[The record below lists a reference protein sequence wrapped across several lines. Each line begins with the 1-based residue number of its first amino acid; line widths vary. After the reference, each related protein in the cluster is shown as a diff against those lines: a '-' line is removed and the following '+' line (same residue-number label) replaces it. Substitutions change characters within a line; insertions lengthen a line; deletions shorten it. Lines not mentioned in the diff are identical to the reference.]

1 MNDAADIIEK
11 GTTAVVEFNQFEHDL
26 AEYKARYQNVVYDL
40 TVPEDDKRA
49 RSDRLAI
56 GKTIAQLDRV
66 HKAVKEPLK
75 AKVDL
80 LDGERKRIKD
90 GLLEIQESIKSQIEA
105 HEAAIKA
112 IADALLE
119 KAMALLFLLKFDDQ
133 QPTIAVVRERIA
145 ALKATVIDDSFGDQ
159 QALAALNKEKSLQVL
174 EPMLLGLEA
183 QEKAAAEAEEARIA
197 AEAKAREEREA
208 RIAAEAAEKAKQEA
222 AEAVAKAERE
232 AAAAAEREKQ
242 AAAKAEQDAKD
253 AAARAERE
261 KAEAVA
267 KAEADAKRKADEA
280 ESARLAAIEN
290 ERLETEKREANKKHC
305 ATINNAAADA
315 LMAECGIDKATAQ
328 AVIVAIAKGT
338 VPAVT
343 IRY

>member
-1 MNDAADIIEK
+1 MNAAAEVIEK
-11 GTTAVVEFNQFEHDL
+11 ATTGVVEFNQFEHDL

-75 AKVDL
+75 AQVDL

-133 QPTIAVVRERIA
+133 QPTIAVVRDRVA
-145 ALKATVIDDSFGDQ
+145 ALKATVIDDSYGDQ

-183 QEKAAAEAEEARIA
+183 QEKAAIEAEAARIA

-208 RIAAEAAEKAKQEA
+208 RIAAEAAENAKREA
-222 AEAVAKAERE
+222 AEAVARAERE

-242 AAAKAEQDAKD
+242 AAIKAEQDAKD
-253 AAARAERE
+253 AAERAERD

-267 KAEADAKRKADEA
+267 IAEAEAKRKAEA
-280 ESARLAAIEN
+280 AEKARLDAIEK
-290 ERLETEKREANKKHC
+290 ERIEAEKREANTKHC
-305 ATINNAAADA
+305 AKINNAAADA
-315 LMAECGIDKATAQ
+315 ITECGCDIETAKK
-328 AVIVAIAKGT
+328 IVAAIARGQI
-338 VPAVT
+338 PAVKIT
-343 IRY
+343 Y

>member
-1 MNDAADIIEK
+1 MNAAEIIEK

-75 AKVDL
+75 AQVDL

-90 GLLEIQESIKSQIEA
+90 GLLEIQESIKAQIEA

-112 IADALLE
+112 VADALLE
-119 KAMALLFLLKFDDQ
+119 KAMALLFLSKFDDQ
-133 QPTIAVVRERIA
+133 QPTIAVVRERIT
-145 ALKATVIDDSFGDQ
+145 ALKATVIDDGFGDQ

>member
-1 MNDAADIIEK
+1 MNTAAEIIEK

-75 AKVDL
+75 AQVDL

-222 AEAVAKAERE
+222 AEAVAKAARE

>member
-1 MNDAADIIEK
+1 MNTAAEIIEK

-112 IADALLE
+112 VADAMLA
-119 KAMALLFLLKFDDQ
+119 KAMELMYLSQFDI
-133 QPTIAVVRERIA
+133 QPTAAVVRERIA
-145 ALKATVIDDSFGDQ
+145 TLKTTVIDDSYGDQ

-183 QEKAAAEAEEARIA
+183 QEKAASEAEEARIA

-328 AVIVAIAKGT
+328 AVIVPIAKGT